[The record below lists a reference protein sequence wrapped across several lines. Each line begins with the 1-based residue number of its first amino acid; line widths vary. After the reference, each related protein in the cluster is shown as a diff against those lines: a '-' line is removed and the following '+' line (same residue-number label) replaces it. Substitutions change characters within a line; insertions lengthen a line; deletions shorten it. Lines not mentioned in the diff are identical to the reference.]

1 MFETRA
7 PGAKFTQIGD
17 GVDGEI
23 VGVRRT
29 QQTEFKTNIPLY
41 WENKTKSTHGVNP
54 ATGRPNDP
62 MLQTEITVDTGVP
75 DENGVTERRLFVRG
89 KRMTDSLKHAVQ
101 QGGGGGDGLL
111 IGGRLACTFYGT
123 EPSAGGGSDAKLY
136 RFAYAPPAAGEGRRP
151 DPTPVLYDGAGGDDP
166 ARARRSRWCRSA
178 TGNVQHWATCAGVRD
193 RLHASTP
200 SRSPPRQADDHL
212 ECRTPVLDQP
222 FG

>member
-151 DPTPVLYDGAGGDDP
+151 DPTPVLYDGDVADDP
-166 ARARRSRWCRSA
+166 VPATFGSPVQRPIEAPITGAGPGGGTSVNASPVTTGRPTTTWSA
-178 TGNVQHWATCAGVRD
+178 E
-193 RLHASTP
+193 
-200 SRSPPRQADDHL
+200 PP
-212 ECRTPVLDQP
+212 
-222 FG
+222 F

>member
-151 DPTPVLYDGAGGDDP
+151 DPTPVLYDGAGGEPDEPDLQGVQVGD
-166 ARARRSRWCRSA
+166 R
-178 TGNVQHWATCAGVRD
+178 NVQHNTWSATTGSSVN
-193 RLHASTP
+193 ASPVITGRP
-200 SRSPPRQADDHL
+200 TTTWSAEPP
-212 ECRTPVLDQP
+212 
-222 FG
+222 F

>member
-151 DPTPVLYDGAGGDDP
+151 DPTPVLYDGDVADDP
-166 ARARRSRWCRSA
+166 APATFGSPVQRPIEAPITGAGPGGGTSVNASPVTTGRPTTTWSA
-178 TGNVQHWATCAGVRD
+178 E
-193 RLHASTP
+193 
-200 SRSPPRQADDHL
+200 PP
-212 ECRTPVLDQP
+212 
-222 FG
+222 F